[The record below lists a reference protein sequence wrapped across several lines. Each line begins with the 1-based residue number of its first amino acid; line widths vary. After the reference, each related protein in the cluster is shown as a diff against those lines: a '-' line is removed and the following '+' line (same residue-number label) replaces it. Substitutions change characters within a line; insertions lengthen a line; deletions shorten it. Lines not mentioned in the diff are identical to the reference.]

1 MNKQI
6 NKSDDNS
13 IKSANNTNVQKIVLP
28 TTNRIVSNVFD
39 STHFTSGGSPQNYP
53 ERFSQSQRSVSD
65 YENRMLYLSNIPAND
80 LSDNEINE
88 LSDQIKKNTVN
99 RIIHNNN
106 TDAMEYCP
114 NRTPICYIKYK
125 SVTFIMAKADTCMSR
140 KYTFN
145 ADGNIDVLCFTD
157 ADLFEKLLT
166 TKFFLCRG
174 TNIYPKPRFWI
185 PCDEYYYYR
194 MSLPAFVLNENNI
207 YVKPGFQIHHKYHI
221 RDNRC
226 SALEPEAIDYH
237 IVLHKTSRQLNHSF
251 SDGNYMKSLCGVLFD
266 TDDEAMNIVK
276 GLCLLVRL
284 VPYVKGIIVEDSLD
298 LTMDI
303 GQLSVYQ
310 IIRQI
315 IGY

>member
-80 LSDNEINE
+80 LSDNEKNE
-88 LSDQIKKNTVN
+88 LSDQIKKNTAN

-166 TKFFLCRG
+166 TKFFLPER
-174 TNIYPKPRFWI
+174 
-185 PCDEYYYYR
+185 
-194 MSLPAFVLNENNI
+194 
-207 YVKPGFQIHHKYHI
+207 
-221 RDNRC
+221 
-226 SALEPEAIDYH
+226 LE
-237 IVLHKTSRQLNHSF
+237 
-251 SDGNYMKSLCGVLFD
+251 
-266 TDDEAMNIVK
+266 
-276 GLCLLVRL
+276 
-284 VPYVKGIIVEDSLD
+284 
-298 LTMDI
+298 
-303 GQLSVYQ
+303 
-310 IIRQI
+310 IRQQ
-315 IGY
+315 